1 MDAMRAKPTPPP
13 SPLEN
18 YRAAVAANPHSAEAH
33 TNLGWGLYGQKQ
45 LAEAAQAFQEAIR
58 LDAYSFEAHYGLGL
72 THKAAGA
79 KAEAEAEFRAAHAL
93 TGQLENQVRGQMLK
107 HLLHAHINQLNT
119 GDWGL
124 DQELHLHV

>member
-1 MDAMRAKPTPPP
+1 MRAKLPPP
-13 SPLEN
+13 PNPLES
-18 YRAAVAANPHSAEAH
+18 YRAAASANPQSAEAH

-45 LAEAAQAFQEAIR
+45 LAEAVKAFQEAIR
-58 LDAYSFEAHYGLGL
+58 LDAQSFEAHYGLGL

-79 KAEAEAEFRAAHAL
+79 KVEAEAAFRAAHDL
-93 TGQLENQVRGQMLK
+93 TGQLENPARGQMLK
-107 HLLHAHINQLNT
+107 HLLHAHINQLTT

>member
-1 MDAMRAKPTPPP
+1 MRAKITPPP

-18 YRAAVAANPHSAEAH
+18 YRAAVAANPQSAEAH

-45 LAEAAQAFQEAIR
+45 LAEAVKEFQEAIR
-58 LDAYSFEAHYGLGL
+58 LDARSFDSHYGLGL
-72 THKAAGA
+72 AHKAAGA
-79 KAEAEAEFRAAHAL
+79 KAEAEAAFRAAHDL

-124 DQELHLHV
+124 DKELHLHV